1 MTMTNDLKELLSF
14 YDDARTIGVEYHY
27 PDLALLKHES
37 YEFYMKSI
45 DNQYVKGI
53 YKSYEYNVFEELEN
67 NRKILNDVRLQ
78 MNKNNYKI
86 MGIDLKKDINFM
98 TTLKGLKSEFLVKSV
113 ETSFDDWALIA
124 ERNHVDIQDELLLK
138 NKTIEK
144 LKKITKFDDIYN
156 ELKGLYDSIV
166 NLNSMN
172 KSNNKMT
179 KEYEDFYNLTHEKL
193 NNCSFLEH
201 PLSMKEIVRNK
212 IYESFLIE
220 VLNEIRPVI
229 DGIEKKIRVKNP
241 DLILSKAENFLRQSN
256 SSSINQFLLEKI
268 EISNRDFVVDIN
280 LDDVDI
286 KKIVRFRDDNS
297 MIAKDK
303 ENNVIVINKIA
314 IKDKMIEDIFDSI
327 LRVELKNYPKV
338 LPLFVNK
345 LKEDYSL
352 INEALTAANV
362 YIDNVKVLKSKDYNL
377 SGNIRKLSFVE
388 LAKSM
393 NDFKTEHKKVFGFLK
408 L

>member
-1 MTMTNDLKELLSF
+1 MTNDLKELLSF

-67 NRKILNDVRLQ
+67 NRKILNDVRLK

-98 TTLKGLKSEFLVKSV
+98 TTLKGLKSESLVKSV

-156 ELKGLYDSIV
+156 ELKGLHDSIV

-193 NNCSFLEH
+193 NNCSFLDH
-201 PLSMKEIVRNK
+201 PLSMKEIIRNK

-220 VLNEIRPVI
+220 VLNEIKPVI

>member
-241 DLILSKAENFLRQSN
+241 DLIFSKAENFLRQSN